1 MVETSFS
8 DKTCP
13 TPRLWAL
20 LTFGASVA
28 LLGGAWAFQIFGG
41 LQPCALC
48 LYQRWPYW
56 AVIAIAGLATLSAR
70 HLGVK
75 GMAIIAGLCAL
86 IFLAGAG
93 VAGFH
98 VGVEQHWW
106 EGLAACG
113 GGNLNDPNLSL
124 DELRTRLL
132 DTPIVRCDD
141 VPWSLFGISLA
152 GYNFIASL
160 VLAATS
166 VRAARNFW
174 RNPA

>member
-1 MVETSFS
+1 MVNTHRPANRF
-8 DKTCP
+8 P
-13 TPRLWAL
+13 TPRLWAG
-20 LTFGASVA
+20 LTFLASAA

-56 AVIAIAGLATLSAR
+56 AVIVIAGLAVLTAKQ
-70 HLGVK
+70 LGAK

-86 IFLAGAG
+86 IFLAGAS

-98 VGVEQHWW
+98 VGVEQQWW

-141 VPWSLFGISLA
+141 VPWSLLGISLA
-152 GYNFIASL
+152 GYNFFVSL
-160 VLAATS
+160 ALAGTS
-166 VRAARNFW
+166 VMAARNF
-174 RNPA
+174 RRTSA